1 MKYLLTTLLRE
12 TDLYKSGDFFLN
24 PIMILLN
31 CIFVYYYGNGNMDN
45 YGQKNMLILEHRR
58 IVLKVRTSS
67 IFIGWELSGRP
78 SVCPSVRLSVH
89 TFKPEYL

>member
-1 MKYLLTTLLRE
+1 MKYLLTTLPRE

-45 YGQKNMLILEHRR
+45 YGQKKH
-58 IVLKVRTSS
+58 VD
-67 IFIGWELSGRP
+67 SGAPPHCPQSPHIIDFYRMGVEWVSVCL
-78 SVCPSVRLSVH
+78 SVCPSVH